1 LVGIVLTSV
10 SLPFLAKAD
19 GRTEPDSTLKFDPIK
34 ITLKPTI
41 VYLENVDTPSLLNLT
56 NVVNWVLA
64 AFIVTFSTW
73 RVS

>member
-1 LVGIVLTSV
+1 LAGIVLTSV
-10 SLPFLAKAD
+10 SLPFLTKAD
-19 GRTEPDSTLKFDPIK
+19 GKTAPDSTLKFEPIK
-34 ITLKPTI
+34 ITLKPTLL
-41 VYLENVDTPSLLNLT
+41 YAENVVIPSLLNLT